1 MAVYI
6 VTGKLGNGKTLI
18 TVGRIRDALAQ
29 GCRVAT
35 NLDLDLV
42 AMAGPMN
49 RTVEVLRVPDK
60 PTIEDLDA
68 LGPAYE
74 GPYDESKFGSLVL
87 DECGTWFNSRNWQ
100 DKTRKA
106 VNDWFLHARKLRW
119 HVYLI
124 IQDISILD
132 SQARDA
138 LAEYTVFCRRLDN
151 IRLPLIGPLVQAV
164 FGIRLKLPRIHRA
177 KVVYGSTT
185 QDMVSDVWTYRGN
198 DMFTYYQTDQ
208 VFLHNYPHGLYSML
222 TPWHI
227 KGRHMVPRNWKF
239 YMRMTKIY
247 WKRFRSPIAL
257 ASGAML
263 GVSMASA
270 AVLGYSQAQYSAKMT
285 ELQSLVD
292 QLTVDDQPVTDSAD
306 KFAHLDQAEIA
317 SYLSIGGHREILI
330 SVPDDDGKLTDYDEK
345 QLRREGVQ
353 VTAFGRCDIKLTYK
367 GQSYLPRCRSA
378 YAQVTNE

>member
-1 MAVYI
+1 MSVYI

-42 AMAGPMN
+42 AMAGPKN

-60 PTIEDLDA
+60 PTVDDLNA

-74 GPYDESKFGSLVL
+74 GPYDENKFGSLVL
-87 DECGTWFNSRNWQ
+87 DECGTWVNSRNWQ

-106 VNDWFLHARKLRW
+106 VNDWFLHARKLPW

-124 IQDISILD
+124 IQDNSILN

-151 IRLPLIGPLVQAV
+151 IRVPLIGPLVQSV

-177 KVVYGSTT
+177 KVVYGSST

-198 DMFTYYQTDQ
+198 DMFSYYQTDQ
-208 VFLHNYPHGLYSML
+208 VFLHDYPHGVYSML
-222 TPWHI
+222 TPWHTC
-227 KGRHMVPRNWKF
+227 GRYRVARDWRF

-247 WKRFRSPIAL
+247 WKRFKSPIAL
-257 ASGAML
+257 AAGALL

-285 ELQSLVD
+285 ELQALVD
-292 QLTVDDQPVTDSAD
+292 QLTVNDQPGDEVQD
-306 KFAHLDQAEIA
+306 KFSRLDDAEIA
-317 SYLSIGGHREILI
+317 SYMIIGAHREII
-330 SVPDDDGKLTDYDEK
+330 IAVPGDDGRLIEYDEK

-353 VTAFGRCDIKLTYK
+353 VTAFGRCDVKLTYK
-367 GQSYLPRCRSA
+367 GKSYLPSCRAA
-378 YAQVTNE
+378 YTALAAE